1 MFFPSQIKN
10 KDKKTD
16 KKSKGKKQI
25 WWKSL
30 VHFMTPPVNAE
41 NKQELASPRQR
52 KMLKIWVTPSA
63 CLVDCRLTD
72 SLACQKIKWQTLS
85 ALTCVLMNHFQSLSK
100 RKNYSNVL
108 SGLLSFCHDYSMCS
122 VLWNS
127 IKITLTLNL
136 ILCCILHERETHLI
150 LPSAALHRLFYPKI
164 RQIISGDHLIFS
176 EL

>member
-1 MFFPSQIKN
+1 MRKQREEN
-10 KDKKTD
+10 KYNDKKVW
-16 KKSKGKKQI
+16 I
-25 WWKSL
+25 SL
-30 VHFMTPPVNAE
+30 QFMTPPVNAE
-41 NKQELASPRQR
+41 NKQELASLRQR
-52 KMLKIWVTPSA
+52 KMLKIWVTLSA
-63 CLVDCRLTD
+63 RLVDCRLTD

-85 ALTCVLMNHFQSLSK
+85 ALTSVLMNHFQSLSK

-136 ILCCILHERETHLI
+136 ILCCILHERETRLI
-150 LPSAALHRLFYPKI
+150 LPSAVFDRLFYPKI
-164 RQIISGDHLIFS
+164 RFSGGHLIFS

>member
-1 MFFPSQIKN
+1 MHHELFDAFKSWSSWCSFPCSQIKN
-10 KDKKTD
+10 EEA
-16 KKSKGKKQI
+16 KGKKTNIMMKKLEYQ
-25 WWKSL
+25 
-30 VHFMTPPVNAE
+30 FMTPPVNEE

-52 KMLKIWVTPSA
+52 KMLKIWVTLSA

-85 ALTCVLMNHFQSLSK
+85 ALTSVLMNHFQSLSK

-127 IKITLTLNL
+127 IKITLT
-136 ILCCILHERETHLI
+136 
-150 LPSAALHRLFYPKI
+150 P
-164 RQIISGDHLIFS
+164 
-176 EL
+176 